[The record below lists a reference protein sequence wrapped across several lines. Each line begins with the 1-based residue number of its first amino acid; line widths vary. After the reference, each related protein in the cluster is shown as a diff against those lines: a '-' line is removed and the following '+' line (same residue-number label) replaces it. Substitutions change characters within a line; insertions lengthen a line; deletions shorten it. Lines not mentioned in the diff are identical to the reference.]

1 MPEEYDYDFTFEHIG
16 EQYKDSGLRIFD
28 YRANRMI
35 DAQIMVNDSQMP
47 LLNYQA
53 LAPQHSDLV
62 DIAVAVH
69 LVDRLAT
76 NYIKMLRTE
85 KEMPRRIRLRLPLQT
100 YKKLNDIYIPEKLRE
115 ILYWFTG
122 DFWSFEFFP
131 YEKHPRKA
139 QRQHPLPFLSQT
151 NETTRVALW
160 SGGLDAFAGAYQQL
174 WQDDTSNYVLFGTGS
189 NSYMNA
195 MQRDTSEILV
205 RLFPERT
212 QLLQLPFSL
221 RGVNDDIRTSSS
233 MRSRGFVFLLL
244 GAVCAR
250 HIEKDT
256 LYIHEN
262 GVGAINLPFRKSEVG
277 LDHSR
282 SVHPLSLVYMSDL
295 LSTILGQPFF
305 FRNPFLSWTKAQM
318 CKELLAQGFT
328 GPAFFTVSC
337 DSRHRAYLQQCGYCS
352 SCLLRRQAIAA
363 SGVLDK
369 TPYQITDNSRRKHK
383 PEDAIYYHAMLAQV
397 NTMKTLLAASDSWR
411 SMSQSYFTLQDIVE
425 STGVQKE
432 QEVSQSVLQTR
443 LLQLYQEYVN
453 EWEQVREPLGR
464 AFLE

>member
-1 MPEEYDYDFTFEHIG
+1 MPEEYDYDFTFKHIG
-16 EQYKDSGLRIFD
+16 ERYKDSGLSIFD
-28 YRANRMI
+28 YRTNRTL
-35 DAQIMVNDSQMP
+35 DVQIMVDDSQIA

-53 LAPQHSDLV
+53 LSPQYSDLV
-62 DIAVAVH
+62 DIAVAIH

-76 NYIKMLRTE
+76 NYVKMSRTQR
-85 KEMPRRIRLRLPLQT
+85 EMPRCIRLRLPLQT
-100 YKKLNDIYIPEKLRE
+100 YQKLNELFVPEKLRE
-115 ILYWFTG
+115 VLYWFTG
-122 DFWSFEFFP
+122 DFWTFEFLP
-131 YEKHPRKA
+131 YNKYPRTA
-139 QRQHPLPFLSQT
+139 QSQHPLPFLSQI

-160 SGGLDAFAGAYQQL
+160 SGGLDAFTGAYQQL
-174 WQDDTSNYVLFGTGS
+174 WQDDTSNYILFGTGS
-189 NSYMNA
+189 NNYMSTK
-195 MQRDTSEILV
+195 QRETSEMLGQ
-205 RLFPERT
+205 LFPERT

-221 RGVNDDIRTSSS
+221 KGVNDDVRTSSD

-262 GVGAINLPFRKSEVG
+262 GIGAINLPFRKSEVG

-282 SVHPLSLVYMSDL
+282 SVHPLSLVYMSGL

-305 FRNPFLSWTKAQM
+305 FKNPFLSWTKAQM
-318 CKELLAQGFT
+318 CKELLAQGFME
-328 GPAFFTVSC
+328 PAFLTVSC
-337 DSRHRAYLQQCGYCS
+337 DSRHRAYLKQCGYCS

-363 SGVLDK
+363 SGVPDK
-369 TPYQITDNSRRKHK
+369 TSYQITDNSKRKRK
-383 PEDAIYYHAMLAQV
+383 PEDAIHYRAMLAQV
-397 NTMKTLLAASDSWR
+397 NTMKTLLATPDNWR
-411 SMSQSYFTLQDIVE
+411 SMSQCYLTLPDIVE
-425 STGVQKE
+425 NTSVQRE
-432 QEVSQSVLQTR
+432 QGVSQAVLQMR